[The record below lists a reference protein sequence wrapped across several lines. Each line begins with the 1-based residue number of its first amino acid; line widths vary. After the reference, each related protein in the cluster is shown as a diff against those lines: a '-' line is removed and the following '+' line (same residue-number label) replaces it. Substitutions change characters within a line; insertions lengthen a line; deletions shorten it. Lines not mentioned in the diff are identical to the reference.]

1 MFILTI
7 HYKYQ
12 KAQNSDSKL
21 LKLLLL
27 DNAVLKAEGKLGAEI
42 TPEKA
47 SFYLLIFEHVKSKN
61 VRFFIHFCKEFLPIS
76 LEPENQ
82 TVDGL

>member
-12 KAQNSDSKL
+12 KAQKSDSKL
-21 LKLLLL
+21 LKLLLF
-27 DNAVLKAEGKLGAEI
+27 DNTVLNAEGNLGTEI

-47 SFYLLIFEHVKSKN
+47 YFYLSIFEPVESKN
-61 VRFFIHFCKEFLPIS
+61 VRFLNLFLQGIFTN
-76 LEPENQ
+76 LTRTRN
-82 TVDGL
+82 L